1 MNVETQRR
9 RAGED
14 PHVVMKAGGG
24 GGGGDMESGDLEA
37 GGWLSVSVE
46 DICTNIW
53 RKATEESK
61 EWDAYLSLAMRVVA
75 CGVAAMPFFWR
86 AYQYGWE
93 NLCGRRWA

>member
-9 RAGED
+9 RPGED
-14 PHVVMKAGGG
+14 PGVVMKAGGG
-24 GGGGDMESGDLEA
+24 GGGGGGDIESGDLEA

-61 EWDAYLSLAMRVVA
+61 E
-75 CGVAAMPFFWR
+75 
-86 AYQYGWE
+86 
-93 NLCGRRWA
+93 